1 MFLHINT
8 ILSPLLE
15 DDLLAP
21 FTSPNLLQS
30 SLQPSTPRHHLPR
43 QNKTPTMA
51 GTVPVAKSL
60 KDIYTED
67 ALSTQTTRW
76 EKLLKQFKSNYG
88 STPDFVSRSPG
99 RVNII
104 GEHIDYSLY
113 SVLPMAITAD
123 VILAVRV
130 IDDSQA
136 PEGCYKIKVS
146 NIQSEKF
153 PAHEFD
159 IPYETVDIDAKV
171 HEWTNY
177 FKSGLRGAL
186 ELLRAKHGAGY
197 KPKSME
203 ILMDG
208 SVPAGG
214 GLSSSAAFV
223 SASALAVMFAN
234 GEKEVDKTALT
245 ELAIVS
251 ERAVGVNSGGMD
263 QSASVFSLRGS
274 ALFVSFVPTL
284 TARPVY
290 FPKTNPELSF
300 VIAQS
305 FVQSD
310 KQVTGPVCYNL
321 RVVECSLAAAYLN
334 AILNKT
340 KTPLPSDS
348 GPLGISLHGLQSTY
362 FSSSTLS
369 NEDQLTKL
377 IDLTKSTLTKEE
389 GYTREE
395 IAEVISLSVPEL
407 NERFTSTFPVRAEK
421 FKLRQRAL
429 HVFTESLRVLKFL
442 SILESPSSQN
452 SDPNTDTSAFNQQLG
467 DLMNATQDSCRD
479 VYECSCPEIDQLCAI
494 ARKAGSYGSRLTGAG
509 WGGCSV
515 HLVPADKVD
524 AVRDAWEKEYYS
536 KMKLSEEQQE
546 AAVVVSRPGSGSA
559 VFIVEG
565 QGVI

>member
-1 MFLHINT
+1 
-8 ILSPLLE
+8 
-15 DDLLAP
+15 
-21 FTSPNLLQS
+21 
-30 SLQPSTPRHHLPR
+30 
-43 QNKTPTMA
+43 MA
-51 GTVPVAKSL
+51 GTVPIASSL
-60 KDIYTED
+60 KDIYTND
-67 ALSTQTTRW
+67 ALLGQITRW
-76 EKLLKQFKSNYG
+76 DHLLKEFKTKYG
-88 STPDFVSRSPG
+88 HDPDFVSRSPG

-123 VILAVRV
+123 VLLAVSV
-130 IDDSQA
+130 IDDA
-136 PEGCYKIKVS
+136 HTPKGCYKIKVL
-146 NIQSEKF
+146 NVQSDKF

-159 IPYETVDIDAKV
+159 IPYASVDIDAKV

-186 ELLRAKHGAGY
+186 ELLRKKHGADF
-197 KPKSME
+197 KAKSME

-208 SVPAGG
+208 SVPSGG

-223 SASALAVMFAN
+223 SASALAVMYAN
-234 GEKEVDKTALT
+234 GEKLVDKTALT

-274 ALFVSFVPTL
+274 ALFVSFVPSL

-290 FPKTNPELSF
+290 FPKTNPELTF

-310 KQVTGPVCYNL
+310 KHVTGPVCYNL

-334 AILNKT
+334 AILSKG
-340 KTPLPSDS
+340 TPLPADS
-348 GPLGISLHGLQSTY
+348 GPLGISLHGVQDVYFKGSTKPM
-362 FSSSTLS
+362 FEQLS
-369 NEDQLTKL
+369 EL
-377 IDLTKSTLTKEE
+377 IGLVNTTLTKEE

-395 IAEVISLSVPEL
+395 IASVIGMTVPEL
-407 NERFTSTFPVRAEK
+407 NNRFTSTFPVRAEK

-429 HVFTESLRVLKFL
+429 HVYTEVVRVLQFL
-442 SILESPSSQN
+442 AILENPASHLDADSGSS
-452 SDPNTDTSAFNQQLG
+452 TATFNRKLG
-467 DLMNATQDSCRD
+467 DLMNETQDSCRD
-479 VYECSCPEIDQLCAI
+479 FYECSCPELDKLCAI

-515 HLVPADKVD
+515 HLVPADKVE
-524 AVRDAWEKEYYS
+524 AVKKAWDEEYYS
-536 KMKLSEEQQE
+536 KMDLTEEQKE
-546 AAVVVSRPGSGSA
+546 SAVVVSKPGSGSA
-559 VFIVEG
+559 VYVVDSDE
-565 QGVI
+565 VV

>member
-1 MFLHINT
+1 MPRTSSTNFLPLE
-8 ILSPLLE
+8 LSIVTNITNP
-15 DDLLAP
+15 P
-21 FTSPNLLQS
+21 IHNL
-30 SLQPSTPRHHLPR
+30 PRHHY
-43 QNKTPTMA
+43 TMA

-60 KDIYTED
+60 AHIYTED
-67 ALSTQTTRW
+67 ALAAQTTRW
-76 EKLLKQFKSNYG
+76 EKLVRKFQTNYG
-88 STPDFVSRSPG
+88 QRPDFISRSPG

-130 IDDSQA
+130 LDDSGA
-136 PEGCYKIKVS
+136 PDGAYKIKLS
-146 NIQSEKF
+146 NVQSEKF
-153 PAHEFD
+153 PSHEFD
-159 IPYETVDIDAKV
+159 IPYETVEIDAKV

-186 ELLRAKHGAGY
+186 DLLRKKYGKDY

-203 ILMDG
+203 LLMDG
-208 SVPAGG
+208 TVPAGG

-234 GEKEVDKTALT
+234 GETEVDKTALT

-290 FPKTNPELSF
+290 FPKTNPELNF

-321 RVVECSLAAAYLN
+321 RVVECSLAAAYLG
-334 AILNKT
+334 AVLNKST
-340 KTPLPSDS
+340 APLPADS
-348 GPLGISLHGLQSTY
+348 GPLGISLHGLHSTY
-362 FSSSTLS
+362 FAESSKTI
-369 NEDQLTKL
+369 EEQLTEL
-377 IDLTKSTLTKEE
+377 VELTKSTLTSEE
-389 GYTREE
+389 GYTREQ
-395 IAEVISLSVPEL
+395 IAEVIGLSVADL
-407 NERFTSTFPVRAEK
+407 NERFTATFPVRASH
-421 FKLRQRAL
+421 FRLRQRAL
-429 HVFTESLRVLKFL
+429 HVFTEALRVLKFL
-442 SILESPSSQN
+442 QILESPSASAL
-452 SDPNTDTSAFNQQLG
+452 DPSTSTDGFNKSLG
-467 DLMNATQDSCRD
+467 DLMNETQDSCRD
-479 VYECSCPEIDQLCAI
+479 VYECSCPEIDKICAI

-515 HLVPADKVD
+515 HLVPADKVE
-524 AVRDAWEKEYYS
+524 AVRQAWEEDYYS
-536 KMKLSEEQQE
+536 KLDLTAEQKE
-546 AAVVVSRPGSGSA
+546 AAVVVSKPGSGSA
-559 VFIVEG
+559 VFVI
-565 QGVI
+565 QGDGLA